1 MAAVS
6 GKSGRVMVTAAAATL
21 STNEAAVLSTDGVTL
36 TITDTG
42 KRHWSRSGTTR
53 PDVYSGTTAVPSS
66 QFGAVND
73 VQGIVT
79 FSTPHSTA
87 PTYTVDI
94 SYHVASFLGQTRAW
108 SMDSDNDMLDVT
120 AFSTTTGDAPW
131 RTFIPG
137 LSQAEV
143 TLDRFYAATTG
154 PAFFDRLNTTQDVVV
169 ELWLDEDT
177 NERLEAW
184 AYVSGEGFSVPID
197 EASAEAVTLQVTGL
211 VAHSTN

>member
-21 STNEAAVLSTDGVTL
+21 STDEAAVLSTDGVTL

-66 QFGAVND
+66 QFASVND

-79 FSTPHSTA
+79 FTTPHSTS

-94 SYHVASFLGQTRAW
+94 SYHVASFLGQTRSW
-108 SMDSDNDMLDVT
+108 SMDVDNDMQDVT

-131 RTFIPG
+131 RTFIAG
-137 LSQAEV
+137 LSQATV
-143 TLDRFYAATTG
+143 SLGRFYAETTG
-154 PAFFDRLNTTQDVVV
+154 PAFFDRLNTEQDVVA
-169 ELWLDEDT
+169 ELWLDENT
-177 NERLEAW
+177 NSRFEGW
-184 AYVSGEGFSVPID
+184 AYVNGDGFNLSPD
-197 EASAEAVTLQVTGL
+197 NPVTEDVSLMMTGT
-211 VAHSTN
+211 VYYSTN